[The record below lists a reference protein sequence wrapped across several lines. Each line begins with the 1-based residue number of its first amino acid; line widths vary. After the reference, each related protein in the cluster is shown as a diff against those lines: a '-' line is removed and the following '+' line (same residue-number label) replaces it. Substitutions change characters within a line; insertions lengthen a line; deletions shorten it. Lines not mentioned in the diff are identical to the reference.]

1 MKFVFVKSI
10 VNEIECI
17 SAVNYVRYYIDSA
30 FGMSFRDTFT
40 RSSSSENLRYD
51 DAAAYHFYI
60 TILIIV
66 VVPLG
71 WSVLKTITN
80 PFSHIPTLSELEKKK
95 QFRDKIARFKK

>member
-1 MKFVFVKSI
+1 
-10 VNEIECI
+10 
-17 SAVNYVRYYIDSA
+17 
-30 FGMSFRDTFT
+30 MSFRDTFT
-40 RSSSSENLRYD
+40 RSSGSENLRYD

-71 WSVLKTITN
+71 WSVLKTIAN

-95 QFRDKIARFKK
+95 QFRDKIAKFKK